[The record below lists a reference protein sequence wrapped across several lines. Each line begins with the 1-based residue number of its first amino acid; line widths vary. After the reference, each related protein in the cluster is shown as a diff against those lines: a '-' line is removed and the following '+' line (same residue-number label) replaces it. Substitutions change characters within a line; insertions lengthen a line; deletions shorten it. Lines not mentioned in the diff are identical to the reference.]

1 MENANLSE
9 REIEVIKLVGQGK
22 SNKEIAQDLSIS
34 VNTVKVHL
42 ANIFKKT
49 DVSSR
54 TEATLYAIEHG
65 LVDSPRSAVE
75 NTEIISD
82 TNENPEPTAWQLLL
96 KKRLWLVLLFGVG
109 LIVGL
114 SALLAT
120 SPLFAIPTSTPNPIL
135 NSLSQERWTQVV
147 AMPLPRARMAV
158 TTYQNSIYVIGGVTT
173 EGVTSLVQKFDKTSN
188 QWIDLTE
195 KPTSV
200 SDVQAAVVGG
210 KIFVVGGRLEGG
222 LLTNA
227 LEVYDPEVDA
237 WDTRS
242 PAPFPLSNYGMADLE
257 GRIYLFGGWDGTKDL
272 TSILMYDPST
282 DKWEVGTDLPTGR
295 ANSAVVPAEDGIFVI
310 GGISNG
316 NPVMVDEVY
325 NPSRDIEGSIPWSS
339 QIDLPEHFELLGAQN
354 VMGSVFIFGR
364 NLNGGYTLL
373 NYTPQN
379 NVWNEFRE
387 ISPIE
392 VQQKPCLAVLG
403 GEVYFIGGYDELG
416 ELTDRVVRYQAVFT
430 IVLPRIIN

>member
-1 MENANLSE
+1 MDNNPLSE
-9 REIEVIKLVGQGK
+9 REREILQLVSQGR
-22 SNKEIAQDLSIS
+22 SNKEIAQTLFISI
-34 VNTVKVHL
+34 NTVKVHL

-65 LVDSPRSAVE
+65 LVDSHRSALE
-75 NTEIISD
+75 NAEITAD
-82 TNENPEPTAWQLLL
+82 TNENPEPTVWQLLL
-96 KKRLWLVLLFGVG
+96 KRRLWLVLLFGVG

-210 KIFVVGGRLEGG
+210 KIYVAGGILESG
-222 LLTNA
+222 LPTNT

-257 GRIYLFGGWDGTKDL
+257 GRIYLFGGWDGTEDL

-354 VMGSVFIFGR
+354 VMGTVFIFGR

-387 ISPIE
+387 TSPIE

>member
-1 MENANLSE
+1 MDNNPLSE
-9 REIEVIKLVGQGK
+9 REREVLRLVSQGK
-22 SNKEIAQDLSIS
+22 SNKEIAQALFISI
-34 VNTVKVHL
+34 NTVKVHL

-65 LVDSPRSAVE
+65 LVDSPRSALE

-96 KKRLWLVLLFGVG
+96 KRRLWLVLLFGVG

-135 NSLSQERWTQVV
+135 NSLSQERWTQAV

-210 KIFVVGGRLEGG
+210 KIFVVGGILEGG

-257 GRIYLFGGWDGTKDL
+257 GRIYLFGGWDGTEDL

-295 ANSAVVPAEDGIFVI
+295 ANSAVVPSEDGMFVI
-310 GGISNG
+310 GGDSKG
-316 NPVMVDEVY
+316 SPVMVDEVY
-325 NPSRDIEGSIPWSS
+325 QPSREGSIPWSS

-354 VMGSVFIFGR
+354 VMGTVFIFGR

-387 ISPIE
+387 TSPIE

-403 GEVYFIGGYDELG
+403 GEVYFIGGYNELG
-416 ELTDRVVRYQAVFT
+416 ELTDRVVRYQAVYT
-430 IVLPRIIN
+430 VVLPRITN

>member
-1 MENANLSE
+1 MAQNNTLTPREMEILALIAE
-9 REIEVIKLVGQGK
+9 GET
-22 SNKEIAQDLSIS
+22 NKEIAAKLFIS
-34 VNTVKVHL
+34 VNTVKVHIS
-42 ANIFKKT
+42 NIFQKIE
-49 DVSSR
+49 VSSR
-54 TEATLYAIEHG
+54 TEATLYAIENG
-65 LVDSPRSAVE
+65 LVDSPRSALE

-96 KKRLWLVLLFGVG
+96 KRRLWLVLLFGVG

-120 SPLFAIPTSTPNPIL
+120 SPLFAIPTSTPNPIF
-135 NSLSQERWTQVV
+135 NSLSQERWTQAV

-158 TTYQNSIYVIGGVTT
+158 TTFQNSIYVIGGVTT

-210 KIFVVGGRLEGG
+210 KIFVAGGILEGG
-222 LLTNA
+222 LLTNT

-257 GRIYLFGGWDGTKDL
+257 GRIYLFGGWDGTEDL

-282 DKWEVGTDLPTGR
+282 DKWEVGTDLPTSR
-295 ANSAVVPAEDGIFVI
+295 ANSAVVPSEDGMFVI
-310 GGISNG
+310 GGDSKG
-316 NPVMVDEVY
+316 SPVMVNEVY
-325 NPSRDIEGSIPWSS
+325 KPSREDSIPWSS

-387 ISPIE
+387 TSPIE

-403 GEVYFIGGYDELG
+403 GEVYFIGGYNELG
-416 ELTDRVVRYQAVFT
+416 ELTDRVIRYQAVYT
-430 IVLPRIIN
+430 VVLPRITN